1 MARAPMRLYARPML
15 SKRTLIAVFVS
26 LLAAPALAQA
36 PTAPASGNPHVKL
49 HTAQGDILL
58 ELYADK
64 APITVRNFLHYV
76 DTKRMDGATFYRS
89 STPPGDKSFDYGILQ
104 GGVGTDPKK
113 LYPPIA
119 HESTAKTGLS
129 HTDGTISMTRY
140 APGTAT
146 ANFSICVGD
155 QTYLDADPKDPKGK
169 PGYAAFGR
177 VVQGMDVVK
186 KMLALPRDPNKGE
199 GVMKGEMLKK
209 PVPILTARR
218 VAWSP
223 PSETPA
229 PSPAPSPATPPAP
242 ASPAPSATPQ

>member
-1 MARAPMRLYARPML
+1 MTRTASPLYAGVMI
-15 SKRTLIAVFVS
+15 SKRALVALFAS
-26 LLAAPALAQA
+26 LLATPAFAQGGAP
-36 PTAPASGNPHVKL
+36 PAAKADPFVKL
-49 HTAQGDILL
+49 HTPDGDIVV
-58 ELYADK
+58 ELFADK

-89 STPPGDKSFDYGILQ
+89 STPPGDTAFDYGILQ
-104 GGVGTDPKK
+104 GGLGTDPKK
-113 LYPPIA
+113 LFPPIP

-186 KMLALPRDPNKGE
+186 KMLAAPRDPKKGV

-209 PVPILTARR
+209 PIPILTVRR
-218 VAWSP
+218 VVW
-223 PSETPA
+223 
-229 PSPAPSPATPPAP
+229 TPPAEAP
-242 ASPAPSATPQ
+242 AAAPQAPQS

>member
-1 MARAPMRLYARPML
+1 ML
-15 SKRTLIAVFVS
+15 TKRTLLALVMS
-26 LLAAPALAQA
+26 LAAAPAFAQ
-36 PTAPASGNPHVKL
+36 TAASTNPFVKM
-49 HTAQGDILL
+49 HTPQGDIVL

-76 DTKRMDGATFYRS
+76 DTRKLDGATFYRS
-89 STPPGDKSFDYGILQ
+89 STPPGDKTFTYGILQ
-104 GGVGTDPKK
+104 GGAGTDPKK

-155 QTYLDADPKDPKGK
+155 QTYLDADPKDPKAN

-177 VVQGMDVVK
+177 VVEGMEVVK
-186 KMLALPRDPNKGE
+186 TLLAAPRDPVKGV
-199 GVMKGEMLKK
+199 GVMKGEMLAH
-209 PVPILTARR
+209 PVPILTVRR
-218 VAWSP
+218 TTA
-223 PSETPA
+223 
-229 PSPAPSPATPPAP
+229 PAP
-242 ASPAPSATPQ
+242 AAAPAVAPAPAAPAPGAPQ

>member
-1 MARAPMRLYARPML
+1 MIAL
-15 SKRTLIAVFVS
+15 TLS
-26 LLAAPALAQA
+26 LLAPPALAQGA
-36 PTAPASGNPHVKL
+36 GNPFVKL
-49 HTAQGDILL
+49 HTPQGDIVV

-76 DTKRMDGATFYRS
+76 DTKRMDGASFYRS

-113 LYPPIA
+113 LFPPIA
-119 HESTAKTGLS
+119 HESTAKTGLT

-155 QTYLDADPKDPKGK
+155 QTYLDADRKDPQAN
-169 PGYAAFGR
+169 PGYAAFGH
-177 VVQGMDVVK
+177 VVQGMDVVRK
-186 KMLALPRDPNKGE
+186 LLAAPRDPTKGV
-199 GVMKGEMLKK
+199 GVMKGEMLAH

-218 VAWSP
+218 IP
-223 PSETPA
+223 PSQV
-229 PSPAPSPATPPAP
+229 TPPAP
-242 ASPAPSATPQ
+242 RTQPAEVPPPKALPGDVTSAPATPQ

>member
-1 MARAPMRLYARPML
+1 ML
-15 SKRTLIAVFVS
+15 SKRTLIALAVS
-26 LLAAPALAQA
+26 LLTTPALAQA
-36 PTAPASGNPHVKL
+36 PSAPAAAANPHVKL
-49 HTAQGDILL
+49 HTPRGDIVV
-58 ELYADK
+58 ELYAGK

-89 STPPGDKSFDYGILQ
+89 STPPGDTAFDYGILQ

-177 VVQGMDVVK
+177 VVEGMDVVK
-186 KMLALPRDPNKGE
+186 KMLALPRDPNKGA
-199 GVMKGEMLKK
+199 GVMKGEMLKA

-223 PSETPA
+223 PASSAAPAAPAQPPAPTPA
-229 PSPAPSPATPPAP
+229 PTS
-242 ASPAPSATPQ
+242 APSATQ